1 MDKIH
6 AMQLFIRVADLESF
20 SRAAETLALP
30 KGSVSRQIQ
39 ALENRLGTQLLHR
52 TTRRVSLTQDGM
64 VYYERAKDLLANLDE
79 LDGMFQHDPSSISG
93 RLRVDMPVGVARNLV
108 IPKLPAFLQHYPGIE
123 LELSSSDRLVDVI
136 REGFDCVVRV
146 GTLKDSG
153 LIARPLGKL
162 SVINCASPDYL
173 TRFGYPETLGDLGA
187 ARPGLRLPGAMDAY
201 EQGVRAILGQLVS
214 VAMAARLTA
223 KVAAGWGEPLAEAP
237 GYVLFPTPE
246 ALSRADPQALKA
258 LGMPLRRAEALIHL
272 ARAALSGELPLT
284 APADIDAGLR
294 QLQALPGIGR
304 WTANYFA
311 LRGWQAK
318 DIFLPD
324 DYLIKQRFPGMT
336 PAAIARYAR
345 RWQPMRS
352 YALLHIWYTD
362 DWIPAAE

>member
-1 MDKIH
+1 MVLLPWTPPYDWAWMVGFLQARAVAGVERFHDGGYSRSFGMEGHRGLIH
-6 AMQLFIRVADLESF
+6 
-20 SRAAETLALP
+20 LAPDEEAQGL
-30 KGSVSRQIQ
+30 
-39 ALENRLGTQLLHR
+39 
-52 TTRRVSLTQDGM
+52 RVSLSPGLQPVAEICYARIGQLF
-64 VYYERAKDLLANLDE
+64 DLAC
-79 LDGMFQHDPSSISG
+79 DP
-93 RLRVDMPVGVARNLV
+93 RQVAR
-108 IPKLPAFLQHYPGIE
+108 A
-123 LELSSSDRLVDVI
+123 
-136 REGFDCVVRV
+136 
-146 GTLKDSG
+146 
-153 LIARPLGKL
+153 
-162 SVINCASPDYL
+162 
-173 TRFGYPETLGDLGA
+173 LGDLA
-187 ARPGLRLPGAMDAY
+187 QARPGLRLPGALDAF
-201 EQGVRAILGQLVS
+201 EQAVRAVLGQLVS

-294 QLQALPGIGR
+294 QLQTLPGIGR

-362 DWIPAAE
+362 DWAPAAE

>member
-1 MDKIH
+1 MVGFLQARAVAGVERFHDGGYSRSFGVEGHRGLIH
-6 AMQLFIRVADLESF
+6 LAPDEEAQGLRVTLSPGLQPVAEICYARIGQLFDL
-20 SRAAETLALP
+20 ACDP
-30 KGSVSRQIQ
+30 RQ
-39 ALENRLGTQLLHR
+39 
-52 TTRRVSLTQDGM
+52 
-64 VYYERAKDLLANLDE
+64 
-79 LDGMFQHDPSSISG
+79 
-93 RLRVDMPVGVARNLV
+93 VAR
-108 IPKLPAFLQHYPGIE
+108 
-123 LELSSSDRLVDVI
+123 
-136 REGFDCVVRV
+136 
-146 GTLKDSG
+146 
-153 LIARPLGKL
+153 
-162 SVINCASPDYL
+162 
-173 TRFGYPETLGDLGA
+173 TLGDLA
-187 ARPGLRLPGAMDAY
+187 QARPGLRLPGALDAF
-201 EQGVRAILGQLVS
+201 EQAVRAVLGQLVS

-294 QLQALPGIGR
+294 QLQTLPGIGR

-336 PAAIARYAR
+336 PAAITRYAR

-362 DWIPAAE
+362 DWRRRRNSRPGRIPLVSGR

>member
-1 MDKIH
+1 MVLLPRTPPYDWAWMVGFLQARAVAGVERFHDGGYSRSFGVEGHRGLIH
-6 AMQLFIRVADLESF
+6 LTPDEEAQGL
-20 SRAAETLALP
+20 
-30 KGSVSRQIQ
+30 
-39 ALENRLGTQLLHR
+39 
-52 TTRRVSLTQDGM
+52 RVSLSPGLQPVAEICYARIGQLF
-64 VYYERAKDLLANLDE
+64 DLAC
-79 LDGMFQHDPSSISG
+79 DP
-93 RLRVDMPVGVARNLV
+93 RQVAR
-108 IPKLPAFLQHYPGIE
+108 
-123 LELSSSDRLVDVI
+123 
-136 REGFDCVVRV
+136 
-146 GTLKDSG
+146 
-153 LIARPLGKL
+153 
-162 SVINCASPDYL
+162 
-173 TRFGYPETLGDLGA
+173 TLGDLA
-187 ARPGLRLPGAMDAY
+187 QARPGLRLPGALDAF
-201 EQGVRAILGQLVS
+201 EQAVRAVLGQLVS

-272 ARAALSGELPLT
+272 ARAALGGELPLT

-294 QLQALPGIGR
+294 QLQTLPGIGR

-362 DWIPAAE
+362 DWAPAAE

>member
-1 MDKIH
+1 MVLLPWTPPYDWAWMVGFLQARAVAGVERFHDGGYSRSFRVAGHGGLIH
-6 AMQLFIRVADLESF
+6 LAPDEEAQGLRVTLSPGLQPVAEICYARIGQLFDL
-20 SRAAETLALP
+20 AC
-30 KGSVSRQIQ
+30 
-39 ALENRLGTQLLHR
+39 
-52 TTRRVSLTQDGM
+52 
-64 VYYERAKDLLANLDE
+64 
-79 LDGMFQHDPSSISG
+79 DPQQ
-93 RLRVDMPVGVARNLV
+93 VAR
-108 IPKLPAFLQHYPGIE
+108 
-123 LELSSSDRLVDVI
+123 
-136 REGFDCVVRV
+136 
-146 GTLKDSG
+146 
-153 LIARPLGKL
+153 
-162 SVINCASPDYL
+162 
-173 TRFGYPETLGDLGA
+173 TLGDLA
-187 ARPGLRLPGAMDAY
+187 QARPGLRLPGALDAF
-201 EQGVRAILGQLVS
+201 EQAVRAVLGQLVS

-223 KVAAGWGEPLAEAP
+223 KVAAGWGEPLTEAP

-246 ALSRADPQALKA
+246 ALSRAEPQALKA

-294 QLQALPGIGR
+294 QLQSLPGIGR

-362 DWIPAAE
+362 DWAPAAE

>member
-1 MDKIH
+1 MVLLPWTPPYDWAWMVGFLQARAVAGVERFHDGGYSRNFRVAGHGGLIH
-6 AMQLFIRVADLESF
+6 LAPDEEAQGLRVTLSPGLQPVAEICYARIGQLFDL
-20 SRAAETLALP
+20 AC
-30 KGSVSRQIQ
+30 
-39 ALENRLGTQLLHR
+39 
-52 TTRRVSLTQDGM
+52 
-64 VYYERAKDLLANLDE
+64 
-79 LDGMFQHDPSSISG
+79 DPQQ
-93 RLRVDMPVGVARNLV
+93 VAR
-108 IPKLPAFLQHYPGIE
+108 
-123 LELSSSDRLVDVI
+123 
-136 REGFDCVVRV
+136 
-146 GTLKDSG
+146 
-153 LIARPLGKL
+153 
-162 SVINCASPDYL
+162 
-173 TRFGYPETLGDLGA
+173 TLGDLA
-187 ARPGLRLPGAMDAY
+187 QARPGLRLPGALDAF
-201 EQGVRAILGQLVS
+201 EQAVRAVLGQLVS

-223 KVAAGWGEPLAEAP
+223 KVVAGWGEPLADAP

-246 ALSRADPQALKA
+246 ALSRADPQGLKA

-284 APADIDAGLR
+284 APAVIDAGLR

-318 DIFLPD
+318 DIFLPG

-362 DWIPAAE
+362 DWAPAAE

>member
-1 MDKIH
+1 MVLLPWTPPYDWAWMVGFLQARAVAGVERFHDGGYSRSFRVAGHGGLIH
-6 AMQLFIRVADLESF
+6 LAPDEEAQGLRVTLSPGLQPVAEICYARIGQLFDL
-20 SRAAETLALP
+20 AC
-30 KGSVSRQIQ
+30 
-39 ALENRLGTQLLHR
+39 
-52 TTRRVSLTQDGM
+52 
-64 VYYERAKDLLANLDE
+64 
-79 LDGMFQHDPSSISG
+79 DPQQ
-93 RLRVDMPVGVARNLV
+93 VAR
-108 IPKLPAFLQHYPGIE
+108 
-123 LELSSSDRLVDVI
+123 
-136 REGFDCVVRV
+136 
-146 GTLKDSG
+146 
-153 LIARPLGKL
+153 
-162 SVINCASPDYL
+162 
-173 TRFGYPETLGDLGA
+173 TLGDLA
-187 ARPGLRLPGAMDAY
+187 QARPGLRLPGALDAF
-201 EQGVRAILGQLVS
+201 EQAVRAVLGQLVS

-223 KVAAGWGEPLAEAP
+223 KVAAGWGEPLADAP

-246 ALSRADPQALKA
+246 ALSRADPQGLKA

-294 QLQALPGIGR
+294 QLQTLPGIGR

-318 DIFLPD
+318 DVFLPN

-362 DWIPAAE
+362 DWAPAAE

>member
-1 MDKIH
+1 MAEICY
-6 AMQLFIRVADLESF
+6 ARIGQLFDL
-20 SRAAETLALP
+20 ACDP
-30 KGSVSRQIQ
+30 RQ
-39 ALENRLGTQLLHR
+39 
-52 TTRRVSLTQDGM
+52 
-64 VYYERAKDLLANLDE
+64 
-79 LDGMFQHDPSSISG
+79 
-93 RLRVDMPVGVARNLV
+93 VAR
-108 IPKLPAFLQHYPGIE
+108 
-123 LELSSSDRLVDVI
+123 
-136 REGFDCVVRV
+136 
-146 GTLKDSG
+146 
-153 LIARPLGKL
+153 
-162 SVINCASPDYL
+162 
-173 TRFGYPETLGDLGA
+173 TLGDLA
-187 ARPGLRLPGAMDAY
+187 QARPGLRLPGALDAF
-201 EQGVRAILGQLVS
+201 EQAVRAVLGQLVS

-294 QLQALPGIGR
+294 QLQTLPGIGR

-318 DIFLPD
+318 DVFLPD

-362 DWIPAAE
+362 DWRRRRNSRPGRIPLVSGR

>member
-1 MDKIH
+1 MVLLPWTPPYDWAWMVGFLQARAVAGVERFHDGGYSRSFRVAGHGGLIH
-6 AMQLFIRVADLESF
+6 LAPDEEAQGLRVTLSPGLQPVAEICYARIGQLFDL
-20 SRAAETLALP
+20 AC
-30 KGSVSRQIQ
+30 
-39 ALENRLGTQLLHR
+39 
-52 TTRRVSLTQDGM
+52 
-64 VYYERAKDLLANLDE
+64 
-79 LDGMFQHDPSSISG
+79 DPQQ
-93 RLRVDMPVGVARNLV
+93 VAR
-108 IPKLPAFLQHYPGIE
+108 
-123 LELSSSDRLVDVI
+123 
-136 REGFDCVVRV
+136 
-146 GTLKDSG
+146 
-153 LIARPLGKL
+153 
-162 SVINCASPDYL
+162 
-173 TRFGYPETLGDLGA
+173 TLGDLA
-187 ARPGLRLPGAMDAY
+187 QARPGLRLPGALDAF
-201 EQGVRAILGQLVS
+201 EQAVRAVLGQLVS

-223 KVAAGWGEPLAEAP
+223 KVAAGWGEPLADAP
-237 GYVLFPTPE
+237 GYVLFPTSE
-246 ALSRADPQALKA
+246 ALSRADPQGLKA

-294 QLQALPGIGR
+294 QLQTLPGIGR

-362 DWIPAAE
+362 DWAPAAE

>member
-1 MDKIH
+1 MVLLPWTPPYDWAWMVGFLQARAVAGVERFHDGGYSRSFGVEGHRGLIH
-6 AMQLFIRVADLESF
+6 LAPDEEAQGLRVTLSPGLQPVAEICYARIGQLFDLACDPRQVAGALGPL
-20 SRAAETLALP
+20 AE
-30 KGSVSRQIQ
+30 
-39 ALENRLGTQLLHR
+39 
-52 TTRRVSLTQDGM
+52 
-64 VYYERAKDLLANLDE
+64 
-79 LDGMFQHDPSSISG
+79 
-93 RLRVDMPVGVARNLV
+93 
-108 IPKLPAFLQHYPGIE
+108 
-123 LELSSSDRLVDVI
+123 
-136 REGFDCVVRV
+136 
-146 GTLKDSG
+146 
-153 LIARPLGKL
+153 
-162 SVINCASPDYL
+162 
-173 TRFGYPETLGDLGA
+173 
-187 ARPGLRLPGAMDAY
+187 ARPGLRLPGALDAF
-201 EQGVRAILGQLVS
+201 EQAVRAVLGQLVS

-294 QLQALPGIGR
+294 QLQTLPGIGR

-345 RWQPMRS
+345 RWQPIRS

-362 DWIPAAE
+362 DWVPAAE

>member
-1 MDKIH
+1 MVLLPWTPPYDWAWMVGFLQARAVAGVERFHDGGYSRSFGVEGHRGLIH
-6 AMQLFIRVADLESF
+6 LAPDEEAQGLRVTLSPGLQPVAEICYARIGQLFDLACDPRQVAGALGPL
-20 SRAAETLALP
+20 AE
-30 KGSVSRQIQ
+30 
-39 ALENRLGTQLLHR
+39 
-52 TTRRVSLTQDGM
+52 
-64 VYYERAKDLLANLDE
+64 
-79 LDGMFQHDPSSISG
+79 
-93 RLRVDMPVGVARNLV
+93 
-108 IPKLPAFLQHYPGIE
+108 
-123 LELSSSDRLVDVI
+123 
-136 REGFDCVVRV
+136 
-146 GTLKDSG
+146 
-153 LIARPLGKL
+153 
-162 SVINCASPDYL
+162 
-173 TRFGYPETLGDLGA
+173 
-187 ARPGLRLPGAMDAY
+187 ARPGLRLPRALDAF
-201 EQGVRAILGQLVS
+201 EQAVRAVLGQLVS

-294 QLQALPGIGR
+294 QLQSMPGIGR

>member
-1 MDKIH
+1 MVLLPWTPPYDWAWMVGFLQARAVAGVERFHDGGYSRSFGVEGHRGLIH
-6 AMQLFIRVADLESF
+6 LAPDEEAQGLRVTLSPGLQPVAEICYARIGQLFDL
-20 SRAAETLALP
+20 ACDP
-30 KGSVSRQIQ
+30 RQ
-39 ALENRLGTQLLHR
+39 
-52 TTRRVSLTQDGM
+52 
-64 VYYERAKDLLANLDE
+64 
-79 LDGMFQHDPSSISG
+79 
-93 RLRVDMPVGVARNLV
+93 VAR
-108 IPKLPAFLQHYPGIE
+108 A
-123 LELSSSDRLVDVI
+123 
-136 REGFDCVVRV
+136 
-146 GTLKDSG
+146 
-153 LIARPLGKL
+153 LGSL
-162 SVINCASPDYL
+162 AQ
-173 TRFGYPETLGDLGA
+173 
-187 ARPGLRLPGAMDAY
+187 ARPGLRLPGALDAFD
-201 EQGVRAILGQLVS
+201 EAVRAVLGQLVS

-294 QLQALPGIGR
+294 QLQTLPGIGR

-362 DWIPAAE
+362 DWAPAAE

>member
-1 MDKIH
+1 MVLLPWTPPYDWAWMVGFLQARAVAGVERFHDGGYSRSFGVEGHRGLIH
-6 AMQLFIRVADLESF
+6 LAPDEEAQGLRVTLSPGLQPVAEICYARIGQLFDLACDPRQVAGALGPL
-20 SRAAETLALP
+20 AE
-30 KGSVSRQIQ
+30 
-39 ALENRLGTQLLHR
+39 
-52 TTRRVSLTQDGM
+52 
-64 VYYERAKDLLANLDE
+64 
-79 LDGMFQHDPSSISG
+79 
-93 RLRVDMPVGVARNLV
+93 
-108 IPKLPAFLQHYPGIE
+108 
-123 LELSSSDRLVDVI
+123 
-136 REGFDCVVRV
+136 
-146 GTLKDSG
+146 
-153 LIARPLGKL
+153 
-162 SVINCASPDYL
+162 
-173 TRFGYPETLGDLGA
+173 
-187 ARPGLRLPGAMDAY
+187 ARPGLRLPGALDAF
-201 EQGVRAILGQLVS
+201 EQAVRAVLGQLVS

-223 KVAAGWGEPLAEAP
+223 KVAAGWGEPLADAP

-284 APADIDAGLR
+284 APADIDTGLR
-294 QLQALPGIGR
+294 QLQTLPGIGR

-362 DWIPAAE
+362 DWAPAAE

>member
-1 MDKIH
+1 MVLLPWTPPYDWAWMVGFLQARAVAGVERFHDGGYSRSFRVAGHGGLIH
-6 AMQLFIRVADLESF
+6 LAPDEEAQGLRVTLSPGLQPVAEICYARIGQLFDL
-20 SRAAETLALP
+20 AC
-30 KGSVSRQIQ
+30 
-39 ALENRLGTQLLHR
+39 
-52 TTRRVSLTQDGM
+52 
-64 VYYERAKDLLANLDE
+64 
-79 LDGMFQHDPSSISG
+79 DPQQ
-93 RLRVDMPVGVARNLV
+93 VAR
-108 IPKLPAFLQHYPGIE
+108 
-123 LELSSSDRLVDVI
+123 
-136 REGFDCVVRV
+136 
-146 GTLKDSG
+146 
-153 LIARPLGKL
+153 
-162 SVINCASPDYL
+162 
-173 TRFGYPETLGDLGA
+173 TLGDLA
-187 ARPGLRLPGAMDAY
+187 QARPGLRLPGALDAF
-201 EQGVRAILGQLVS
+201 EQAVRAVLGQLVS

-223 KVAAGWGEPLAEAP
+223 KVAAGWGEPLADAP

-246 ALSRADPQALKA
+246 ALSRADPQGLKA

-272 ARAALSGELPLT
+272 ARAALSGELPLK

-294 QLQALPGIGR
+294 QLQSMPGIGR

>member
-1 MDKIH
+1 MVLLPWTPPYDWAWMVGFLQARAVAGVERFDEGGYSRSFGVEGHRGLIH
-6 AMQLFIRVADLESF
+6 LAPDEEAQGLRVTLSPGLRPVAEICYARIGQLFDLACDPQQVAGVLGSL
-20 SRAAETLALP
+20 AE
-30 KGSVSRQIQ
+30 
-39 ALENRLGTQLLHR
+39 
-52 TTRRVSLTQDGM
+52 
-64 VYYERAKDLLANLDE
+64 
-79 LDGMFQHDPSSISG
+79 
-93 RLRVDMPVGVARNLV
+93 
-108 IPKLPAFLQHYPGIE
+108 
-123 LELSSSDRLVDVI
+123 
-136 REGFDCVVRV
+136 
-146 GTLKDSG
+146 
-153 LIARPLGKL
+153 
-162 SVINCASPDYL
+162 
-173 TRFGYPETLGDLGA
+173 
-187 ARPGLRLPGAMDAY
+187 ARPGLRLPGALDAF
-201 EQGVRAILGQLVS
+201 EQAVRAVLGQLVS

-237 GYVLFPTPE
+237 GYVLFPTPHV
-246 ALSRADPQALKA
+246 LSRADPQALKA

-294 QLQALPGIGR
+294 QLQNLPGIGR

-336 PAAIARYAR
+336 PATIARYAR

-362 DWIPAAE
+362 DWAPAAE

>member
-1 MDKIH
+1 MVLLPWTPPYDWAWMVGFLQARAVAGVERFHDGGYSRSFRVAGHGGLIH
-6 AMQLFIRVADLESF
+6 LAPDEEAQGLRVTLSPGLQPVAEICYARIGQLFDL
-20 SRAAETLALP
+20 AC
-30 KGSVSRQIQ
+30 
-39 ALENRLGTQLLHR
+39 
-52 TTRRVSLTQDGM
+52 
-64 VYYERAKDLLANLDE
+64 
-79 LDGMFQHDPSSISG
+79 DPQQ
-93 RLRVDMPVGVARNLV
+93 VAR
-108 IPKLPAFLQHYPGIE
+108 
-123 LELSSSDRLVDVI
+123 
-136 REGFDCVVRV
+136 
-146 GTLKDSG
+146 
-153 LIARPLGKL
+153 
-162 SVINCASPDYL
+162 
-173 TRFGYPETLGDLGA
+173 TLGDLVQ
-187 ARPGLRLPGAMDAY
+187 ARPGLRLPGALDAF
-201 EQGVRAILGQLVS
+201 EQAVRAVLGQLVS

-223 KVAAGWGEPLAEAP
+223 KVAAGWGEPLTEAP

-362 DWIPAAE
+362 DWAPAAE

>member
-1 MDKIH
+1 MVLLPWTRPYDWAWMVGFLQARAVAGVERFHDGGYSRSFGVEGHRGLIH
-6 AMQLFIRVADLESF
+6 LAPDEEAQGLRVTLSPGLRPVAEICYARIGQLFDLACDPQQVAGVLGSL
-20 SRAAETLALP
+20 AE
-30 KGSVSRQIQ
+30 
-39 ALENRLGTQLLHR
+39 
-52 TTRRVSLTQDGM
+52 
-64 VYYERAKDLLANLDE
+64 
-79 LDGMFQHDPSSISG
+79 
-93 RLRVDMPVGVARNLV
+93 
-108 IPKLPAFLQHYPGIE
+108 
-123 LELSSSDRLVDVI
+123 
-136 REGFDCVVRV
+136 
-146 GTLKDSG
+146 
-153 LIARPLGKL
+153 
-162 SVINCASPDYL
+162 
-173 TRFGYPETLGDLGA
+173 
-187 ARPGLRLPGAMDAY
+187 ARPGLRLPGALDAF
-201 EQGVRAILGQLVS
+201 EQAVRAVLGQLVS

-237 GYVLFPTPE
+237 GYVLFPTPDV
-246 ALSRADPQALKA
+246 LSRADPQALKA

-294 QLQALPGIGR
+294 QLQTLPGIGR

-336 PAAIARYAR
+336 PATIARYAR

-362 DWIPAAE
+362 DWMPVVE

>member
-1 MDKIH
+1 MVLLPWTPPYDWAWMVGFLQARAVAGVERFHDGGYSRSFGVEGHRGLIH
-6 AMQLFIRVADLESF
+6 LAPDEEAQGLRVTLSPGLQPVAEICYARIGQLFDL
-20 SRAAETLALP
+20 ACDP
-30 KGSVSRQIQ
+30 RQ
-39 ALENRLGTQLLHR
+39 
-52 TTRRVSLTQDGM
+52 
-64 VYYERAKDLLANLDE
+64 
-79 LDGMFQHDPSSISG
+79 
-93 RLRVDMPVGVARNLV
+93 VAR
-108 IPKLPAFLQHYPGIE
+108 A
-123 LELSSSDRLVDVI
+123 
-136 REGFDCVVRV
+136 
-146 GTLKDSG
+146 
-153 LIARPLGKL
+153 
-162 SVINCASPDYL
+162 
-173 TRFGYPETLGDLGA
+173 LGDLA
-187 ARPGLRLPGAMDAY
+187 QARPGLRLPGALDAF
-201 EQGVRAILGQLVS
+201 EQAVRAVLGQLES

-294 QLQALPGIGR
+294 QLQTLPGIGR

-362 DWIPAAE
+362 DWAPAAE

>member
-1 MDKIH
+1 MVLLPWTPPYDWGWMVGFLQARAVAGVERFHDGGYSRSFRVEGHGGLIH
-6 AMQLFIRVADLESF
+6 LASDEEAQGLRVTLSPGLQPVAEICYARIGQLFDL
-20 SRAAETLALP
+20 AC
-30 KGSVSRQIQ
+30 
-39 ALENRLGTQLLHR
+39 
-52 TTRRVSLTQDGM
+52 
-64 VYYERAKDLLANLDE
+64 
-79 LDGMFQHDPSSISG
+79 DPQQ
-93 RLRVDMPVGVARNLV
+93 VAR
-108 IPKLPAFLQHYPGIE
+108 
-123 LELSSSDRLVDVI
+123 
-136 REGFDCVVRV
+136 
-146 GTLKDSG
+146 
-153 LIARPLGKL
+153 
-162 SVINCASPDYL
+162 
-173 TRFGYPETLGDLGA
+173 TLGDLA
-187 ARPGLRLPGAMDAY
+187 QARPGLRLPGALDAF
-201 EQGVRAILGQLVS
+201 EQAVRAVLGQLVS

-223 KVAAGWGEPLAEAP
+223 KVAAGWGEPLADAP

-294 QLQALPGIGR
+294 ELQTLPGIGR
-304 WTANYFA
+304 WTASYFA

-362 DWIPAAE
+362 DWAPAAE

>member
-1 MDKIH
+1 MVLLPWTPPYDWAWMVGFLQARAVAGVERFHDGGYSRSFGVEGHRGLIH
-6 AMQLFIRVADLESF
+6 
-20 SRAAETLALP
+20 LAPDEEAQGL
-30 KGSVSRQIQ
+30 
-39 ALENRLGTQLLHR
+39 
-52 TTRRVSLTQDGM
+52 RVSLSPGLQPVAEICYARVGQLF
-64 VYYERAKDLLANLDE
+64 DLPC
-79 LDGMFQHDPSSISG
+79 DP
-93 RLRVDMPVGVARNLV
+93 RQVAR
-108 IPKLPAFLQHYPGIE
+108 
-123 LELSSSDRLVDVI
+123 
-136 REGFDCVVRV
+136 
-146 GTLKDSG
+146 
-153 LIARPLGKL
+153 
-162 SVINCASPDYL
+162 
-173 TRFGYPETLGDLGA
+173 TLGDLA
-187 ARPGLRLPGAMDAY
+187 QARPGLRLPGALDAF
-201 EQGVRAILGQLVS
+201 EQAVRAVLGQLVS

-246 ALSRADPQALKA
+246 VLSRADPQALKA

-294 QLQALPGIGR
+294 QLQTLPGIGR

-352 YALLHIWYTD
+352 YALLHIWYT
-362 DWIPAAE
+362 

>member
-1 MDKIH
+1 MVLLPWTPPYDWAWMVGFLQARAVAGVERFHDGGYSRSFGVEGHRGLIH
-6 AMQLFIRVADLESF
+6 LTPDEEAQGL
-20 SRAAETLALP
+20 
-30 KGSVSRQIQ
+30 
-39 ALENRLGTQLLHR
+39 
-52 TTRRVSLTQDGM
+52 RVSLSPGLQPVAEICYARIGQLF
-64 VYYERAKDLLANLDE
+64 DLAC
-79 LDGMFQHDPSSISG
+79 DP
-93 RLRVDMPVGVARNLV
+93 RQVAR
-108 IPKLPAFLQHYPGIE
+108 A
-123 LELSSSDRLVDVI
+123 
-136 REGFDCVVRV
+136 
-146 GTLKDSG
+146 
-153 LIARPLGKL
+153 LGSL
-162 SVINCASPDYL
+162 AQ
-173 TRFGYPETLGDLGA
+173 
-187 ARPGLRLPGAMDAY
+187 ARPGLRLPGALDAF
-201 EQGVRAILGQLVS
+201 EQAVRAVLCQLVS

-223 KVAAGWGEPLAEAP
+223 KVAAGWGELLAEAP

-246 ALSRADPQALKA
+246 ALSLADPQALKA

-294 QLQALPGIGR
+294 QLQTLPGIGR

-362 DWIPAAE
+362 DWAPAAE

>member
-1 MDKIH
+1 MVLLPWTPPYDWAWMVGFLQARAVAGVERFHDGGYSRSFRVAGHGGLIH
-6 AMQLFIRVADLESF
+6 LAPDEEAQGLRVTLSPGLQPVAEICYARIGQLFDL
-20 SRAAETLALP
+20 AC
-30 KGSVSRQIQ
+30 
-39 ALENRLGTQLLHR
+39 
-52 TTRRVSLTQDGM
+52 
-64 VYYERAKDLLANLDE
+64 
-79 LDGMFQHDPSSISG
+79 DPQQ
-93 RLRVDMPVGVARNLV
+93 VAR
-108 IPKLPAFLQHYPGIE
+108 
-123 LELSSSDRLVDVI
+123 
-136 REGFDCVVRV
+136 
-146 GTLKDSG
+146 
-153 LIARPLGKL
+153 
-162 SVINCASPDYL
+162 
-173 TRFGYPETLGDLGA
+173 TLGDLA
-187 ARPGLRLPGAMDAY
+187 QARPGLRLPGALDAF
-201 EQGVRAILGQLVS
+201 EQAVRAVLGQLVS

-223 KVAAGWGEPLAEAP
+223 KVAAGWGEPLADAP
-237 GYVLFPTPE
+237 CYVLFPTPE
-246 ALSRADPQALKA
+246 ALSRADPQGLKA

-294 QLQALPGIGR
+294 QLQTLPGIGR

-362 DWIPAAE
+362 DWAPAAE

>member
-1 MDKIH
+1 MVLLPWTPPYDWAWMVGFLQARAVAGVERFHDGGYSRSFGVEGHRGLIH
-6 AMQLFIRVADLESF
+6 LAPDEEAQGLRVTLSPGLQPVAEICYARIGQLFDL
-20 SRAAETLALP
+20 ACDP
-30 KGSVSRQIQ
+30 RQ
-39 ALENRLGTQLLHR
+39 
-52 TTRRVSLTQDGM
+52 
-64 VYYERAKDLLANLDE
+64 
-79 LDGMFQHDPSSISG
+79 
-93 RLRVDMPVGVARNLV
+93 VAR
-108 IPKLPAFLQHYPGIE
+108 A
-123 LELSSSDRLVDVI
+123 
-136 REGFDCVVRV
+136 
-146 GTLKDSG
+146 
-153 LIARPLGKL
+153 LGSL
-162 SVINCASPDYL
+162 AQ
-173 TRFGYPETLGDLGA
+173 
-187 ARPGLRLPGAMDAY
+187 ARPGLRLPGALDAF
-201 EQGVRAILGQLVS
+201 EQAVRAVLGQLVS

-237 GYVLFPTPE
+237 GSVLFPTPE

-294 QLQALPGIGR
+294 QLQTLPGIGR

-352 YALLHIWYTD
+352 YALSHIWYTD
-362 DWIPAAE
+362 DWAPAAE

>member
-1 MDKIH
+1 MVLLPWTPPYDWAWMVGFLQARAVVGVERFDEGGYSRSFGVEGHRGLIH
-6 AMQLFIRVADLESF
+6 LAPDEEAQGLRVTLSPGLQPVAEICYARIGQLFDLACDPRQVAGALGF
-20 SRAAETLALP
+20 LAQ
-30 KGSVSRQIQ
+30 V
-39 ALENRLGTQLLHR
+39 
-52 TTRRVSLTQDGM
+52 
-64 VYYERAKDLLANLDE
+64 
-79 LDGMFQHDPSSISG
+79 
-93 RLRVDMPVGVARNLV
+93 
-108 IPKLPAFLQHYPGIE
+108 
-123 LELSSSDRLVDVI
+123 
-136 REGFDCVVRV
+136 
-146 GTLKDSG
+146 
-153 LIARPLGKL
+153 
-162 SVINCASPDYL
+162 
-173 TRFGYPETLGDLGA
+173 
-187 ARPGLRLPGAMDAY
+187 RPGLRLPGALDAF
-201 EQGVRAILGQLVS
+201 EQAVRAVLGQLVS

-237 GYVLFPTPE
+237 CYVLFPTPE

-294 QLQALPGIGR
+294 QLQSLPGIGR

>member
-1 MDKIH
+1 MVLLPWTPPYDWAWMVGFLQARAVAGVERFHDGGYSRSFGVEGHRGLIH
-6 AMQLFIRVADLESF
+6 LAPDEEAQGLRVTLSPGLRPVAEICYARIGQLFDLACDPQQVAGVLGSL
-20 SRAAETLALP
+20 AE
-30 KGSVSRQIQ
+30 
-39 ALENRLGTQLLHR
+39 
-52 TTRRVSLTQDGM
+52 
-64 VYYERAKDLLANLDE
+64 
-79 LDGMFQHDPSSISG
+79 
-93 RLRVDMPVGVARNLV
+93 
-108 IPKLPAFLQHYPGIE
+108 
-123 LELSSSDRLVDVI
+123 
-136 REGFDCVVRV
+136 
-146 GTLKDSG
+146 
-153 LIARPLGKL
+153 
-162 SVINCASPDYL
+162 
-173 TRFGYPETLGDLGA
+173 
-187 ARPGLRLPGAMDAY
+187 ARPGLRLPGALDAF
-201 EQGVRAILGQLVS
+201 EQAVRAVLGQLVS

-237 GYVLFPTPE
+237 GYVLFPTPDV
-246 ALSRADPQALKA
+246 LSRADPQALKA

-294 QLQALPGIGR
+294 QLQTLPGIGR

-336 PAAIARYAR
+336 PATIARYAR

-362 DWIPAAE
+362 DWMPVVE